1 MKIIQIEP
9 AEVWTLLF
17 EGYEINMI
25 DSDNVVYYLNGYNVD
40 QVTSWI
46 QDVLENKMT
55 AAFFYLVVDYAAE

>member
-9 AEVWTLLF
+9 VEVWTLLF

-46 QDVLENKMT
+46 QDVIEKKMT
-55 AAFFYLVVDYAAE
+55 AAFFYLINDFLV